1 MHIDA
6 DAKLVE
12 DCRKGDTHAFERLIG
27 KYEKPV
33 FNAAFRML
41 GNRDDAADVTQTA
54 FLKVF
59 EKLDSYNPD
68 YRFYSWLYRIAINES
83 IDVLNQQKRTTE
95 LDESRMPD
103 WETPERAIRQSELS
117 ATMQE
122 ALMTISTDYRTVIV
136 LKHFMDCTY
145 HEISRIL
152 EIPEKT
158 VKSRLFTA
166 RQLLKD
172 RLADTGLL

>member
-1 MHIDA
+1 MDRDA

-12 DCRKGDTHAFERLIG
+12 DCRNGDTRAFEMLIG
-27 KYEKPV
+27 KYQKPV
-33 FNAAFRML
+33 FNAALRML
-41 GNRDDAADVTQTA
+41 GDRDDAADVAQTA

-59 EKLDSYNPD
+59 ERLDTYNPD
-68 YRFYSWLYRIAINES
+68 YRFYSWLYRIVINES
-83 IDVLNQQKRTTE
+83 IDVLNRRKRTTE
-95 LDESRMPD
+95 LDEARLPD
-103 WETPERAIRQSELS
+103 ENTPERAIRQSQLS
-117 ATMQE
+117 ARMQD
-122 ALMTISTDYRTVIV
+122 ALMTISADYRTVIV

-145 HEISRIL
+145 QEISRIL

-172 RLADTGLL
+172 RLADTGLF

>member
-12 DCRKGDTHAFERLIG
+12 DCRQGNTRAFEMLIG

-33 FNAAFRML
+33 FNAALRML

-59 EKLDSYNPD
+59 EKLDTYNPD

-83 IDVLNQQKRTTE
+83 IDVLNQRKRNTE
-95 LDESRMPD
+95 LDETRMPD
-103 WETPERAIRQSELS
+103 WDTPERAIRQSELS
-117 ATMQE
+117 ATMQD
-122 ALMTISTDYRTVIV
+122 ALMTISSDYRTVIV

-145 HEISRIL
+145 QEISTIL

>member
-12 DCRKGDTHAFERLIG
+12 DCRNGDTRAFGMLIG

-33 FNAAFRML
+33 FNAALRML

-59 EKLDSYNPD
+59 ERLETYNPD
-68 YRFYSWLYRIAINES
+68 YRFYSWLYRIVINES
-83 IDVLNQQKRTTE
+83 IDVLNQRKRTTE
-95 LDESRMPD
+95 LDETRMPHWD
-103 WETPERAIRQSELS
+103 TPEHAIRQSQLS
-117 ATMQE
+117 ATMQD
-122 ALMTISTDYRTVIV
+122 ALMTISADYRTVIV

-145 HEISRIL
+145 QEISRIL
-152 EIPEKT
+152 DIPEKT

-172 RLADTGLL
+172 RLTDTGLF

>member
-1 MHIDA
+1 MHRDA

-12 DCRKGDTHAFERLIG
+12 DCRKGEARAFETLIG

-59 EKLDSYNPD
+59 ERLETYNPE
-68 YRFYSWLYRIAINES
+68 YRFYSWIYRIAINES
-83 IDVLNQQKRTTE
+83 IDLLNQRKRSTD
-95 LDESRMPD
+95 LDESRIPD
-103 WETPERAIRQSELS
+103 LDTPEQAVRQSELG
-117 ATMQE
+117 AALQD
-122 ALMTISTDYRTVIV
+122 ALMSISTDYRTVIV
-136 LKHFMDCTY
+136 LKHLMDCTY
-145 HEISRIL
+145 LEISKIL

-166 RQLLKD
+166 RQLLRD
-172 RLADTGLL
+172 RLADSGLL